1 MRFDPKLI
9 HPEEAPLAA
18 DGELELP
25 ADLAALAEQ
34 LGDDAAHLA
43 ASFPA
48 ARTERNVTTRRVGQ
62 SSARSYWRY
71 ALVGSSLAA
80 LLLAV
85 AVWQMQP
92 GQPVV
97 NRTTV
102 ATSPLPI
109 HTPALASPTAVDA
122 VSLADLSAPELEA
135 LLDMLDRDPNRV
147 TSISF

>member
-9 HPEEAPLAA
+9 HPEDPPLAA

-43 ASFPA
+43 SRFPA
-48 ARTERNVTTRRVGQ
+48 ARTEDRVTTR
-62 SSARSYWRY
+62 SAGHSTALSYWKF

-92 GQPVV
+92 GQPTV
-97 NRTTV
+97 NRTAV

-109 HTPALASPTAVDA
+109 HTPSLASPTAVDT